1 MVQTKK
7 FNFLGGNYMILFLV
21 LLCVIVAA
29 ILVGLFSTLIAGA
42 GFLVVFGDLVA
53 FAALIWMIVKLVK
66 KRKKSKE

>member
-1 MVQTKK
+1 
-7 FNFLGGNYMILFLV
+7 MILFLV